1 MTAERWAELYRLEF
15 PRIYRAL
22 LAVLRDRERA
32 LDALHDAFVA
42 GLRQPPA
49 HDADLAGWLFVVAV
63 RSTRRFRRL
72 PLLPLEWVTGTSGDD
87 EIEAALDRMEVG
99 RLLAGLTERQ
109 RAMVGTPPPV
119 GPSASC
125 EPPAFGAN
133 GRCLTLVP
141 NLFRSE
147 AFGYNLVIPGDWREV
162 PMPAGTHPYVIGQ
175 PNAGP
180 ALTAP
185 FLLDR
190 HVFTARPPQ
199 EWSGTAPGILA
210 PAGDLDVP

>member
-22 LAVLRDRERA
+22 LAVLRDRDRA

-42 GLRQPPA
+42 GLRHPPPA

-72 PLLPLEWVTGTSGDD
+72 PLLPLEWVTGASGDD

-109 RAMVGTPPPV
+109 RAMVVAQFYLGLDHREIARHFGVKTGTV
-119 GPSASC
+119 SA
-125 EPPAFGAN
+125 
-133 GRCLTLVP
+133 TLAQAKA
-141 NLFRSE
+141 RMR
-147 AFGYNLVIPGDWREV
+147 AEV
-162 PMPAGTHPYVIGQ
+162 RNV
-175 PNAGP
+175 
-180 ALTAP
+180 
-185 FLLDR
+185 
-190 HVFTARPPQ
+190 
-199 EWSGTAPGILA
+199 S
-210 PAGDLDVP
+210 